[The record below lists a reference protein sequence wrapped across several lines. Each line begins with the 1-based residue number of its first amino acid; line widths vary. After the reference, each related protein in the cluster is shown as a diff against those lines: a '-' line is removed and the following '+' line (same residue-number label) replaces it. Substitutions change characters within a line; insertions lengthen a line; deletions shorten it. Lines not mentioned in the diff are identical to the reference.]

1 MKQPS
6 SPSVPYDPI
15 SLEIMWGK
23 LTSIVDE
30 AAAALVRSSFS
41 TIVRESNDYCCGLL
55 DAEAR
60 SLAESSYSIPLFMGT
75 LSRTVQHFLAQFP
88 AEDWRPGDVVIT
100 NDPWMGTGHL
110 PDITLAIPVFL
121 DDQLVAFAANV
132 AHAPDIGGII
142 WSADSRDVF
151 EEGLAIPPMRLFEEG
166 ERNEHLFRMIEA
178 NVRVPDQVIG
188 DLYAQVASAETCRQ
202 HLLDFLESSTTGVN
216 LKALGNAIQGRA
228 EAAVRGAI
236 AKLPDG
242 TYCYEITAD
251 GLDTPLSIACGLT
264 VAGDTIEVDYSGTS
278 EQATRG
284 INCVWNVTNAYTA
297 YAIKCVLD
305 PETPKNEGSYLP
317 IIVRAPEGTLLNPVF
332 PAPVNARGLIAQ
344 YIPAVVYGA
353 LAQVIPERVIAES
366 GSPAT
371 RFVFAGHAADGSRF
385 SQIFLPWG
393 GMGARPTK
401 DGISVIAFPSNS
413 GVGSMEIVEALTP
426 LVVWRKSLIPDS
438 GGAGKFR
445 GGLGQEFVIE
455 VGGENEVQL
464 SVLGERMQHPP
475 EGFFGGR
482 PGGLAGAALQSG
494 RPVDPKGRTQVRP
507 GDVLTFRYAGGGGY
521 GDPTERD
528 ASAVED
534 DLKNGLVTEK
544 TARDVYGHGQ

>member
-6 SPSVPYDPI
+6 NAIEPYDPI

-75 LSRTVQHFLAQFP
+75 LSRTVQHFLKQFP
-88 AEDWRPGDVVIT
+88 ADTWQPGDVVIT

-121 DDQLVAFAANV
+121 DGRLVAFAANV

-151 EEGLAIPPMRLFEEG
+151 EEGLAIPPMRLFHEG

-202 HLLDFLESSTTGVN
+202 HLLAFLEGSTTGVD
-216 LKALGNAIQGRA
+216 LSVLGSAIQGRA
-228 EAAVRGAI
+228 ERAVRNAI
-236 AKLPDG
+236 ADLPDG
-242 TYCYEITAD
+242 TYAYEIAAD
-251 GLDTPLSIACGLT
+251 GLETPLHIACKLT

-278 EQATRG
+278 DQATRG

-317 IIVRAPEGTLLNPVF
+317 IVVTAPEGSLLNPGF

-353 LAQVIPERVIAES
+353 LAQVIPDRVIAES

-371 RFVFAGHAADGSRF
+371 RFVFAGNAADGRRF

-413 GVGSMEIVEALTP
+413 GVGSMEIIEALTP
-426 LVVWRKSLIPDS
+426 LVVWRKALIPDS
-438 GGAGKFR
+438 GGPGKFR

-475 EGFFGGR
+475 EGFFGGH
-482 PGGLAGAALQSG
+482 PGGLAGVTLESG
-494 RPVDPKGRTQVRP
+494 RPIDPKGRTQVGP
-507 GDVLTFRYAGGGGY
+507 GDLLTLRYAGGGGY
-521 GDPTERD
+521 GDPKERD
-528 ASAVED
+528 TSAVED
-534 DLKNGLVTEK
+534 DLKNGLVTAE